1 MQPNQRGDYHDHDE
15 MEQLYYFTEGAGQMQ
30 IDGQVRHG
38 SWRHSNDPC
47 ASVLLAVLLSEAFR
61 ECRTR
66 SCAQVI
72 DVREGDSVYIP
83 PKVKHQMINST
94 DEWVEH
100 LLLSCPDLSRA

>member
-30 IDGQVRHG
+30 IDGEVRHG
-38 SWRHSNDPC
+38 DGC
-47 ASVLLAVLLSEAFR
+47 ASLLWAVGCVSLSKLFVSGRA
-61 ECRTR
+61 R

>member
-1 MQPNQRGDYHDHDE
+1 MSGR
-15 MEQLYYFTEGAGQMQ
+15 A
-30 IDGQVRHG
+30 
-38 SWRHSNDPC
+38 
-47 ASVLLAVLLSEAFR
+47 
-61 ECRTR
+61 R